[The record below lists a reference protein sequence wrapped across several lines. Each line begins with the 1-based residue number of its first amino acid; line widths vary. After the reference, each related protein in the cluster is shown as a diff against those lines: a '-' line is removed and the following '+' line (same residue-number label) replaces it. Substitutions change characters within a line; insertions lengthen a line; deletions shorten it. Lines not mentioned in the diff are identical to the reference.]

1 MVTANRKEEFG
12 TDIGT
17 VWEIVTNLDDYAWR
31 SDLDRIEIREPS
43 PKDPVVPGSRAPVG
57 RSFREYTKDGF
68 STTFTITAFEPL
80 KRYEFDMENE
90 NMQGHWIGT
99 FEKTAAGTRADFT
112 EKVTAKKLWMKPFTG
127 LYLANQQKRYMEDL
141 RRKLEGIQE

>member
-1 MVTANRKEEFG
+1 MVTVNRKEEFG

-17 VWEIVTNLDDYAWR
+17 VWEIVTSLDDYAWR

-43 PKDPVVPGSRAPVG
+43 QNDPAVPCSRTPVG

-68 STTFTITAFEPL
+68 STTFTITA
-80 KRYEFDMENE
+80 
-90 NMQGHWIGT
+90 

-127 LYLANQQKRYMEDL
+127 FYLANQQKRYMEDL